1 MRTEKRM
8 AGYNPYNPFSC
19 SSQKPDSELLDCACL
34 SSATHAYNKEIDMG
48 LADLHVH
55 SIYSY
60 DGTASVPAVLSR
72 ARQIGLNVI
81 AITDHDDIK
90 GSLKALE
97 LAQLYGVEV
106 IPGIEITTAEGDLL
120 ALNVASV
127 IPRGQPLIETVL
139 QVQAAGG
146 FCIAPHPMAN
156 GLGMKSLNAYS
167 ILRALRNPG
176 VARTLIAI
184 ETYNATA
191 IDRMSNH
198 YARILADRLNMTQT
212 GSSDAHVVDAIGL
225 GATEFEGH
233 TAQELIEALR
243 AGEVRIHKKKAWNT
257 VHILGSWAANYV
269 GSAFARLANT
279 A

>member
-1 MRTEKRM
+1 VPAFQTH
-8 AGYNPYNPFSC
+8 
-19 SSQKPDSELLDCACL
+19 
-34 SSATHAYNKEIDMG
+34 THAYNKEINMG

-60 DGTASVPAVLSR
+60 DGTASVPAVLNR

-81 AITDHDDIK
+81 AITDHDEIK

-97 LAQLYGVEV
+97 LAPLYGVEV

-120 ALNVASV
+120 ALNVTRV
-127 IPRGQPLIETVL
+127 IPRGQPLIETIL

-167 ILRALRNPG
+167 ILRALRNPE

-198 YARILADRLNMTQT
+198 YARILADRLNMTQI
-212 GSSDAHVVDAIGL
+212 GSSDAHVVDTIGL
-225 GATEFEGH
+225 GATEFNGR
-233 TAQELIEALR
+233 TTQDLIYALQKGKVQIR
-243 AGEVRIHKKKAWNT
+243 KQKPWNAVRI
-257 VHILGSWAANYV
+257 LCSWAAKYV
-269 GSAFARLANT
+269 GRTLVRFANAV
-279 A
+279 